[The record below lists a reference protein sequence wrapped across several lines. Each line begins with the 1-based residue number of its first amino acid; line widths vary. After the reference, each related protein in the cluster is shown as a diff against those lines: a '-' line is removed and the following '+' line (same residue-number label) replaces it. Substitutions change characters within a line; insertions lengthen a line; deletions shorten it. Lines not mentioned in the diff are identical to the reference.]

1 MQGVKGV
8 NEDYFN
14 WAGLL
19 LKKQDAEL
27 AIPRRTAQAL
37 LRLQEKGKVPK
48 WVLGM
53 MKAETIKLAAM

>member
-1 MQGVKGV
+1 M

-19 LKKQDAEL
+19 LKKQEAEM

-37 LRLQEKGKVPK
+37 LRLQEKNKVPK